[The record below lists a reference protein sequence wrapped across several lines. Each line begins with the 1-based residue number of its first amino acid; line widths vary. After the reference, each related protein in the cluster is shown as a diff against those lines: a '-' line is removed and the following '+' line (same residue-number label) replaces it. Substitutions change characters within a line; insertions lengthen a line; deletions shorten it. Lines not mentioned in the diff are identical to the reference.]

1 MNGCNQK
8 NLVTFHQTTFW
19 SFVRKVFMLEFY
31 ILCIWDLALFEDQ
44 DCLQNHFENWLNWV
58 CENENIN
65 ALERLLLNSK
75 SNIYLKVELHQFI

>member
-8 NLVTFHQTTFW
+8 FLVTFHQTTFW
-19 SFVRKVFMLEFY
+19 SFVRKVLVLEFY
-31 ILCIWDLALFEDQ
+31 ILCIWDLALFEDR

-58 CENENIN
+58 RENENIN